1 MNEYEEMYCYTHFD
15 HHEEFYSRKP
25 HKVIDAIGRL
35 QDTICR
41 KHDNQ
46 LQKYFITDQPC
57 IYVLCKEYE
66 HKNHNCIR
74 CSCIRTE
81 KQVWNYTGIEVKISV
96 PKCRPNHFHFF
107 FCGAY
112 NRKYLK
118 NLIYFSLYVKS
129 YKSFQLQEDINV
141 ALK

>member
-1 MNEYEEMYCYTHFD
+1 MCYVKSMNIKTTTVSGAAVSGQRNRYEIIQGLKWKFL
-15 HHEEFYSRKP
+15 FLN
-25 HKVIDAIGRL
+25 V
-35 QDTICR
+35 
-41 KHDNQ
+41 
-46 LQKYFITDQPC
+46 
-57 IYVLCKEYE
+57 V
-66 HKNHNCIR
+66 
-74 CSCIRTE
+74 
-81 KQVWNYTGIEVKISV
+81 
-96 PKCRPNHFHFF
+96 PNHFHFF